1 MRMSDK
7 QLQNYMNKSIL
18 HSIKK
23 TACLF
28 TLGMGLALTG
38 GTVHATSTQP
48 VDSAATTEVTNEAAE
63 ITQNKE
69 KIVKENG
76 ESYYKNATGK
86 KVKNKF
92 VTVGKKIYYFG
103 KNGAMEKGWMKKG
116 KNYYFFDRS
125 TGVMKKK
132 GKADGISINKDGTA
146 KVSKDAKK
154 KVETMI
160 LAKKIVKKQTK
171 ATDSKQDKLKK
182 CFNWVMKA
190 PYKRYRII
198 AKVRTQKN
206 WDVDYANDIFKKG
219 KGCCVSMSSAFAY
232 LAKECGYSKV
242 YLCDDSEHAW
252 VEIGGKVYDVL
263 FARAKSYDKYF
274 NSTYKTAKLVKVNK
288 LKI

>member
-1 MRMSDK
+1 
-7 QLQNYMNKSIL
+7 
-18 HSIKK
+18 
-23 TACLF
+23 
-28 TLGMGLALTG
+28 
-38 GTVHATSTQP
+38 
-48 VDSAATTEVTNEAAE
+48 
-63 ITQNKE
+63 
-69 KIVKENG
+69 
-76 ESYYKNATGK
+76 
-86 KVKNKF
+86 
-92 VTVGKKIYYFG
+92 
-103 KNGAMEKGWMKKG
+103 
-116 KNYYFFDRS
+116 
-125 TGVMKKK
+125 
-132 GKADGISINKDGTA
+132 
-146 KVSKDAKK
+146 
-154 KVETMI
+154 
-160 LAKKIVKKQTK
+160 
-171 ATDSKQDKLKK
+171 
-182 CFNWVMKA
+182 MKA